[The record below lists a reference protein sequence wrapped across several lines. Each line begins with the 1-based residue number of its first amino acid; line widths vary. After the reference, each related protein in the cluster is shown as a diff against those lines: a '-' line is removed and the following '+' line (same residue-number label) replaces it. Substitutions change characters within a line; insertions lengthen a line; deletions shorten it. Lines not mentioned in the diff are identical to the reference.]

1 MTEEAK
7 RCVDALR
14 VRCRERDTCDGCP
27 KDDYCHYHGG
37 ESLNDFAAH
46 LIESLSE
53 QLEQVTRER
62 DGLNIMLSQAL
73 AMLEARTR
81 ERDAAVRDFTEVMKY
96 SENCM
101 FCKYLSGTDDEIDCN
116 KPKIMPCENCWQWR
130 GVR

>member
-27 KDDYCHYHGG
+27 KDDYCHYHGN
-37 ESLNDFAAH
+37 ESLNDFAAY

-62 DGLNIMLSQAL
+62 D
-73 AMLEARTR
+73 
-81 ERDAAVRDFTEVMKY
+81 AAIRDFTEVMKY

-130 GVR
+130 GVEVTDDAQKGSDAES